1 MALTT
6 LNCELQLYEDITL
19 GHYQFPVIKTGGSSW
34 AKSNQV
40 EFKKLILDKI
50 FKSFCCISAIYDLV
64 FTSRNFV
71 YGFSI

>member
-40 EFKKLILDKI
+40 EFEKLILDKI
-50 FKSFCCISAIYDLV
+50 FKSFCCISAI
-64 FTSRNFV
+64 
-71 YGFSI
+71 